1 MLQSYYFLLKL
12 SHQRRKK
19 INLVSI
25 PSIRIT
31 AGSGFCRTFAPMKH
45 ILLVLAVMLLT
56 CCSNDSDVTAQ
67 TMTQK
72 LYITIDDKTLPVE
85 LVDNA
90 ATQTLVAAL
99 QEGDITYEARDY
111 GGFEKVGALGRSL
124 PTNDTQTTTQ
134 AGDVILYSGNQIVL
148 FYGSN
153 SWSYTRLGRMEY
165 SSQAELESFLKAGQG
180 NVTVKL
186 SLSSGA
192 TAINSMRST
201 SAEEGAYYS
210 LNGQRV
216 EHPTKGMFIRN
227 GKKVIIL

>member
-1 MLQSYYFLLKL
+1 
-12 SHQRRKK
+12 
-19 INLVSI
+19 
-25 PSIRIT
+25 
-31 AGSGFCRTFAPMKH
+31 MKH
-45 ILLVLAVMLLT
+45 IIFFLAVMLLT
-56 CCSNDSDVTAQ
+56 GCSKDSEVMAQ

-72 LYITIDDKTLPVE
+72 MYITIDGKTLSVE

-99 QEGDITYEARDY
+99 QEGDITYEAHDY

-124 PTNDTQTTTQ
+124 PTSDTQTTTQ

-201 SAEEGAYYS
+201 NAEEGAYYS

>member
-1 MLQSYYFLLKL
+1 M
-12 SHQRRKK
+12 
-19 INLVSI
+19 
-25 PSIRIT
+25 
-31 AGSGFCRTFAPMKH
+31 
-45 ILLVLAVMLLT
+45 
-56 CCSNDSDVTAQ
+56 AQ

-72 LYITIDDKTLPVE
+72 MYITIDGKTLSVE

-99 QEGDITYEARDY
+99 QEGDITYEAHDY

-124 PTNDTQTTTQ
+124 PTSDTQTTTQ

-192 TAINSMRST
+192 TAIRSLTPNSS
-201 SAEEGAYYS
+201 SKDEGNIYS
-210 LNGQRV
+210 LNGVRV
-216 EHPTKGMFIRN
+216 NNPSKGIYIKN
-227 GKKVIIL
+227 GKKVIL

>member
-1 MLQSYYFLLKL
+1 
-12 SHQRRKK
+12 
-19 INLVSI
+19 
-25 PSIRIT
+25 
-31 AGSGFCRTFAPMKH
+31 MKH
-45 ILLVLAVMLLT
+45 ILFFLAVMLLT
-56 CCSNDSDVTAQ
+56 GCSKDSEVMAQ

-72 LYITIDDKTLPVE
+72 MYITIDGKTLSVE

-90 ATQTLVAAL
+90 ATQTLVTAL
-99 QEGDITYEARDY
+99 QEGDITYEAHDY

-124 PTNDTQTTTQ
+124 PTSDTQTTTQ
-134 AGDVILYSGNQIVL
+134 AGEVILYSGNQIVL

-153 SWSYTRLGRMEY
+153 SWSYTRLGRIEY
-165 SSQAELESFLKAGQG
+165 STQAELESFLKAGQG

-192 TAINSMRST
+192 TAINGIRSI
-201 SAEEGAYYS
+201 SADDGTYYS

-227 GKKVIIL
+227 GKKVIII

>member
-1 MLQSYYFLLKL
+1 
-12 SHQRRKK
+12 
-19 INLVSI
+19 
-25 PSIRIT
+25 
-31 AGSGFCRTFAPMKH
+31 MKH
-45 ILLVLAVMLLT
+45 VLLFLAVVLLT
-56 CCSNDSDVTAQ
+56 GCSKDSEVTAQ

-72 LYITIDDKTLPVE
+72 LYITIDGKTLSVE
-85 LVDNA
+85 LVDNV

-99 QEGDITYEARDY
+99 QEGDITYEAHDY

-148 FYGSN
+148 S
-153 SWSYTRLGRMEY
+153 
-165 SSQAELESFLKAGQG
+165 ELESFLKAGQG

-216 EHPTKGMFIRN
+216 EHPTKGVFIRN
-227 GKKVIIL
+227 GKKIIL

>member
-1 MLQSYYFLLKL
+1 
-12 SHQRRKK
+12 
-19 INLVSI
+19 
-25 PSIRIT
+25 
-31 AGSGFCRTFAPMKH
+31 MKH
-45 ILLVLAVMLLT
+45 VLLFLAVVLLT
-56 CCSNDSDVTAQ
+56 GCSKDSEVTAQ

-72 LYITIDDKTLPVE
+72 LYITIDGKTLSVE
-85 LVDNA
+85 LVDNV

-99 QEGDITYEARDY
+99 QEGDITYEAHDY

-165 SSQAELESFLKAGQG
+165 SSQAELES
-180 NVTVKL
+180 
-186 SLSSGA
+186 
-192 TAINSMRST
+192 MRST
-201 SAEEGAYYS
+201 NAEEGAYYS

-216 EHPTKGMFIRN
+216 EHPTKGVFIRN
-227 GKKVIIL
+227 GKKEIIL

>member
-1 MLQSYYFLLKL
+1 
-12 SHQRRKK
+12 
-19 INLVSI
+19 
-25 PSIRIT
+25 
-31 AGSGFCRTFAPMKH
+31 MKH
-45 ILLVLAVMLLT
+45 IIFFLAVMLLT
-56 CCSNDSDVTAQ
+56 GCSKDSEVMAQ

-72 LYITIDDKTLPVE
+72 IYITIDGKTFSVVLA
-85 LVDNA
+85 DNE
-90 ATQTLVAAL
+90 ATQTLVTAL
-99 QEGDITYEARDY
+99 QEGDITYEAHDY

-124 PTNDTQTTTQ
+124 PTSDTQTTTQ
-134 AGDVILYSGNQIVL
+134 AGEVILYSGNQIVL

-192 TAINSMRST
+192 TAINGIRSI
-201 SAEEGAYYS
+201 SAEDGTYYS

-216 EHPTKGMFIRN
+216 EHPTKGLFIRN

>member
-1 MLQSYYFLLKL
+1 
-12 SHQRRKK
+12 
-19 INLVSI
+19 
-25 PSIRIT
+25 
-31 AGSGFCRTFAPMKH
+31 
-45 ILLVLAVMLLT
+45 MLLT
-56 CCSNDSDVTAQ
+56 GCSKDSEVMAQ

-72 LYITIDDKTLPVE
+72 LYITIDGKTLSVE

-90 ATQTLVAAL
+90 ATQTLVTAL
-99 QEGDITYEARDY
+99 QEGDITYEAHDY

-124 PTNDTQTTTQ
+124 PTSDTQTTTQ
-134 AGDVILYSGNQIVL
+134 AGEVILYNGNQIVL

-153 SWSYTRLGRMEY
+153 SWSYTRLGRIEY
-165 SSQAELESFLKAGQG
+165 STQAELESFLKAGQG

-192 TAINSMRST
+192 TAINGTRSI
-201 SAEEGAYYS
+201 SADDGTYYS

-227 GKKVIIL
+227 GKKVIII

>member
-1 MLQSYYFLLKL
+1 
-12 SHQRRKK
+12 
-19 INLVSI
+19 
-25 PSIRIT
+25 
-31 AGSGFCRTFAPMKH
+31 MKH
-45 ILLVLAVMLLT
+45 IIFFLAVMLLT
-56 CCSNDSDVTAQ
+56 GCSKDSEVMAQ

-72 LYITIDDKTLPVE
+72 MYITIDGKTFSVV
-85 LVDNA
+85 LVDNE
-90 ATQTLVAAL
+90 ATQTLVTAL
-99 QEGDITYEARDY
+99 QEGDITYEAHDY

-124 PTNDTQTTTQ
+124 PTSDTQTTTQ

-153 SWSYTRLGRMEY
+153 SWSYTRLGRIEY
-165 SSQAELESFLKAGQG
+165 STQAELESFLKAGQG

-192 TAINSMRST
+192 TAINGIRSI
-201 SAEEGAYYS
+201 SADDGTYYS

-227 GKKVIIL
+227 GKKVIII